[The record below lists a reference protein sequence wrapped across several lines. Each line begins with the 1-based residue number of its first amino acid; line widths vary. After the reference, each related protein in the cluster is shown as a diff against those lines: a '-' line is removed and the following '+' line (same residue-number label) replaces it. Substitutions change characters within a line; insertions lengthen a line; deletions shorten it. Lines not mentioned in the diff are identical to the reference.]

1 MKEALYAGFEYSS
14 TIAIIVIWRGQRL
27 CSHYSKT
34 RYIMEVEETIIVK
47 KSSVSCDGGGGA
59 LGHPKIYLTISEGGE
74 IVCPYC
80 SRTYKLAEGA
90 SQAAGH

>member
-1 MKEALYAGFEYSS
+1 MKEASYAGFEYSP
-14 TIAIIVIWRGQRL
+14 TIAIIDKWRGQRL

-59 LGHPKIYLTISEGGE
+59 LGHPKIYLAIPEDGE

-80 SRTYKLAEGA
+80 SRTYKLAESA